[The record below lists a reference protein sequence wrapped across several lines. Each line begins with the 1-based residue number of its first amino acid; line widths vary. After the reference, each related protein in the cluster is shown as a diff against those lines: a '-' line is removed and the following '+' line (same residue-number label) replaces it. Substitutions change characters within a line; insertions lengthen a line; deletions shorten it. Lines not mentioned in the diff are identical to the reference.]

1 MYVSHFEIIFF
12 SGGRKRLKRWR
23 QWFESSPPGW
33 LRWRSSYWCATS
45 STSPAAAARPRA
57 ASSGAAHASRPPR
70 RLPRNL
76 TFRAGFEPSVC
87 RRTSTTFPLEKGSF
101 IPR

>member
-33 LRWRSSYWCATS
+33 LRWRSSYWCATN
-45 STSPAAAARPRA
+45 STSPPRRAAPCLERRRRLAAAAEVAETAR
-57 ASSGAAHASRPPR
+57 GVQ
-70 RLPRNL
+70 
-76 TFRAGFEPSVC
+76 PSVC
-87 RRTSTTFPLEKGSF
+87 RASTTFPLENGSF